1 MPRSS
6 RAPTVARTPFSS
18 WTRLPRPAEGVGLN
32 NMDPNEPDGAA
43 GAQKKTLGRGLEDV
57 SHLFLSRKT
66 ADASAS
72 DRATARSPEPSS
84 APPRAPGGV
93 APLRPAP
100 LTRDRLVPRPA

>member
-43 GAQKKTLGRGLEDV
+43 GAQNKPLGPGLEDV
-57 SHLFLSRKT
+57 SPLFLSPKT
-66 ADASAS
+66 ADAPARN
-72 DRATARSPEPSS
+72 RADAPSTEPFF
-84 APPRAPGGV
+84 APPRSHGSGP
-93 APLRPAP
+93 P
-100 LTRDRLVPRPA
+100 LTAAAVNSAQPC

>member
-1 MPRSS
+1 MPRSR

-43 GAQKKTLGRGLEDV
+43 GAQDKTPGRGLEDV
-57 SHLFLSRKT
+57 SPLFFSRKT
-66 ADASAS
+66 GYASAS
-72 DRATARSPEPSS
+72 DRATARSPQPSS

-100 LTRDRLVPRPA
+100 ITPDRLFRAP